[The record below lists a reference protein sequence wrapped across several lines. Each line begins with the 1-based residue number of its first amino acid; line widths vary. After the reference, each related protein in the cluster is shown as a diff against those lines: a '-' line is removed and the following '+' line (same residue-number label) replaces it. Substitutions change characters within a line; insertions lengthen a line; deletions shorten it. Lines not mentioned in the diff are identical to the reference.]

1 MPFKK
6 QKFSIVND
14 NLVQAIDVDDSM
26 GRSVPI
32 NMNFIENGYL
42 SKDTGF
48 SLSGATETS
57 QMHSLYNF
65 EKKDGTSK
73 LIRALGTKI
82 QLFNTGTGLWADIV
96 VGGTATISIATPGV
110 VTKTAHG
117 FGLNSKVVFSTTGAL
132 PTGITAGTT
141 YYVIS
146 TGLTADAFQ
155 FSTTLGG
162 SAVTTSG
169 SQSGTH
175 TVQKL
180 YTADNRFCYIT
191 DSANDIMYGSNGI
204 DTVWSWNGT
213 TFTDVVAVPKGV
225 IMEIFE
231 QRLYV
236 SGVTAEPLTVY
247 YSKPADFGNFTVS
260 ATEGGLFKPLGSDT
274 ITQLKNY
281 YGFLIVFKQRSIW
294 KMTLVEVTTGIF
306 VPKQELQ
313 SNNYGAC
320 SRYAVVWVENDLWFC
335 TGREV
340 RAFGFKDQVTG
351 VLGVNDSIIS
361 EPIKETLKLVTEAN
375 FPYVFVHYNNRR
387 FYLSV
392 SLSSVTPTLND
403 TLFVCHNLY
412 SNAWT
417 KYAGRDKSKCLEL
430 YSIKTFV
437 YSIKNLT
444 PFSVIKWDNTL
455 LNDNGT
461 AIYGIVT
468 FKKIE
473 DKDFN
478 LFNIYRYLD
487 LMLKNLVGNITVT
500 ILQDKSD
507 LRTSQSKSFE
517 IGQV

>member
-1 MPFKK
+1 MPYKKK
-6 QKFSIVND
+6 QFSLVND
-14 NLVQAIDVDDSM
+14 DLVKAIDVDDSM
-26 GRSVPI
+26 GRSCPI
-32 NMNFIENGYL
+32 NMNFTENGYIT
-42 SKDTGF
+42 KDTGF
-48 SLSGATETS
+48 SLLGATETS

-65 EKKDGTSK
+65 QKKNGTSY
-73 LIRALGTKI
+73 LIRAMGTHI
-82 QLFNTGTGLWADIV
+82 QLFNTGTGLWAD
-96 VGGTATISIATPGV
+96 TA
-110 VTKTAHG
+110 KT
-117 FGLNSKVVFSTTGAL
+117 
-132 PTGITAGTT
+132 ITAN
-141 YYVIS
+141 
-146 TGLTADAFQ
+146 Q
-155 FSTTLGG
+155 
-162 SAVTTSG
+162 
-169 SQSGTH
+169 
-175 TVQKL
+175 
-180 YTADNRFCYIT
+180 RFGYLT
-191 DSANDIMYGSNGI
+191 DSANDIMYGSNGT
-204 DTVWSWNGT
+204 DTVWSWDGT
-213 TFTDVVAVPKGV
+213 TFTDVAAIPKGV

-274 ITQLKNY
+274 VTQLKNY

-294 KMTLVEVTTGIF
+294 KMTLIEVTTGVF

-313 SNNYGAC
+313 SGGYGAC
-320 SRYAVVWVENDLWFC
+320 SRFAVVWVENNLWFC

-340 RAFGFKDQVTG
+340 RDFGFKDQVTG

-361 EPIKETLKLVTEAN
+361 EPIKETLKLVTEEN
-375 FPYVFVHYNNRR
+375 FPYIFVHYNNRR

-392 SLSSVTPTLND
+392 SLSSVTPTVND

-417 KYAGRDKSKCLEL
+417 KYTGRDKSKCLEL

-444 PFSVIKWDNTL
+444 PFSVIKWNDIL
-455 LNDNGT
+455 LNDNGD
-461 AIYGIVT
+461 AINGIVT

-487 LMLKNLVGNITVT
+487 LMFKNLVGNITVT
-500 ILQDKSD
+500 IFQDKSD
-507 LRTSQSKSFE
+507 LRTSQTKSFE